1 MPMLNLPDSYFTLI
15 SHFRSH
21 FSNRIWKLALVLLVG
36 AILAPNKRTV
46 SACLRIVG
54 LQREK
59 RFLKY
64 HRVLSRAVWSS
75 LALSRTLLL
84 LLVSTFATTGTLIIG
99 LDDTI
104 ERRWGLKI
112 RARGIYRD
120 PVRSSHSHF
129 VKASGLRWLCTML
142 LVPIPWAQR
151 VWALPF
157 LTILA
162 PSERYY
168 ENSVRNAKKLTAWS
182 CQVLL
187 QVRRWLPAQ
196 RIVVVADSSFA
207 VISLLAHMQR
217 LKEPLTMVVRF
228 RLDAALYEPAPPR
241 KPKQKGA
248 PRKKGKRVPTLEQRV
263 KSKETTWQALT
274 IPNWYGEGQRVIEIC
289 SDIAVWYHSGQPTV
303 LLRWVLIRDPKG
315 KFKSQALLCTDPNVT
330 PEQIV
335 QWFILRWQLE
345 VTLEEVRAHL
355 GVETQRQWSDKAIE
369 RTTPALLGLFSLV
382 TLLAQ
387 QSVKRGKL
395 PVRQAAWYVKSEPTF
410 SDALAIVRQTLWQH
424 LLFSMCKRTSNV
436 QKRSERQI
444 QRLTLALS
452 YTHG

>member
-1 MPMLNLPDSYFTLI
+1 MLNLPEPYSTLI

-21 FSNRIWKLALVLLVG
+21 FSNRTWKLALVLLIG
-36 AILAPNKRTV
+36 GILAPNKRTV
-46 SACLRIVG
+46 TACLRIVG
-54 LQREK
+54 LRREK

-75 LALSRTLLL
+75 LALSQTLLG
-84 LLVSTFATTGTLIIG
+84 LLVTTFAATGTLILG
-99 LDDTI
+99 VDDTI
-104 ERRWGLKI
+104 ERRWGRKI

-157 LTILA
+157 LTVLA

-168 ENSVRNAKKLTAWS
+168 AHSVRTAKKLTDWVW
-182 CQVLL
+182 QVLL
-187 QVRRWLPAQ
+187 QVRRWLPTR

-207 VISLLAHMQR
+207 VIALLARVQR
-217 LKEPLTMVVRF
+217 LTDPLIMVVRF
-228 RLDAALYEPAPPR
+228 RLDAALYEQAPLR

-248 PRKKGKRVPTLEQRV
+248 PRKKGKRLPTLEQRL
-263 KSKETTWQALT
+263 KSKKTKWQSLT
-274 IPNWYGEGQRVIEIC
+274 LPNWYGEGKRGIEIC

-303 LLRWVLIRDPKG
+303 LLRWVLIRDPNG
-315 KFKSQALLCTDPNVT
+315 KFKSQALLCTDPSVS

-355 GVETQRQWSDKAIE
+355 GVETQRQWSDLAIA
-369 RTTPALLGLFSLV
+369 RTTPALLGLFSIV
-382 TLLAQ
+382 TLLAH

-395 PVRQAAWYVKSEPTF
+395 PIRQAAWYPKPVPTF
-410 SDALAIVRQTLWQH
+410 SDALALVRQTLWQH
-424 LLFSMCKRTSNV
+424 LLFSMCKRTRDV
-436 QKRSERQI
+436 QKISDRQI
-444 QRLTLALS
+444 ERLTSALS
-452 YTHG
+452 HTNG

>member
-1 MPMLNLPDSYFTLI
+1 MLNLPNSYFTLV

-21 FSNRIWKLALVLLVG
+21 FSNRIWKLALVLLLG

-46 SACLRIVG
+46 TACLRIVG
-54 LQREK
+54 LDGEK

-75 LALSRTLLL
+75 LALSQTLLL
-84 LLVSTFATTGTLIIG
+84 LLVSCFAATGTLILG
-99 LDDTI
+99 LDDTV

-112 RARGIYRD
+112 KARGIYRD

-142 LVPIPWAQR
+142 LVPIPWARR

-157 LTILA
+157 LTVLA

-168 ENSVRNAKKLTAWS
+168 AHSVRTAKKLTDWVW
-182 CQVLL
+182 QVLL
-187 QVRRWLPAQ
+187 QVRRWLPTR

-207 VISLLAHMQR
+207 VISLLGRIQR
-217 LKEPLTMVVRF
+217 LKDPLTMVVRF

-241 KPKQKGA
+241 TPKQKGRS
-248 PRKKGKRVPTLEQRV
+248 RKKGKRLPTLERRLKDQ
-263 KSKETTWQALT
+263 KTKWQHIL
-274 IPNWYGEGQRVIEIC
+274 IPNWYGEGKRVIEIC
-289 SDIAVWYHSGQPTV
+289 SDRAVWYHSGQPTV
-303 LLRWVLIRDPKG
+303 LLRWVLVRDPKG
-315 KFKSQALLCTDPNVT
+315 RFKAQALLCTDPNVR

-335 QWFILRWQLE
+335 RWFILRWQLE

-355 GVETQRQWSDKAIE
+355 GVETQRQWSDPAIA

-382 TLLAQ
+382 TLLAH
-387 QSVKRGKL
+387 QSTLHGKL
-395 PVRQAAWYVKSEPTF
+395 PVRQAAWYTKSAPTF
-410 SDALAIVRQTLWQH
+410 SDALAVVRQTLWQH
-424 LLFSMCKRTSNV
+424 LLFSMCKHTRNV
-436 QKRSERQI
+436 QKISERQI
-444 QRLTLALS
+444 NRLTSALS
-452 YTHG
+452 YTNG

>member
-1 MPMLNLPDSYFTLI
+1 MLKLPDSYSTLI

-21 FSNRIWKLALVLLVG
+21 FSNRIWKLALVLLIG

-46 SACLRIVG
+46 TACLRIVG

-64 HRVLSRAVWSS
+64 HRVLSRAVWSW
-75 LALSRTLLL
+75 LALSQTVLL
-84 LLVSTFATTGTLIIG
+84 LLVTTFAATGTLIFG
-99 LDDTI
+99 VDDTI

-120 PVRSSHSHF
+120 PLRSSHSHF

-142 LVPIPWAQR
+142 LVPIPWAHR

-157 LTILA
+157 LTVLA

-168 ENSVRNAKKLTAWS
+168 QESARAAKTLTNWVW
-182 CQVLL
+182 QVLL
-187 QVRRWLPAQ
+187 QLRRWLPNR
-196 RIVVVADSSFA
+196 RIVAVADTSFA
-207 VISLLAHMQR
+207 VISLLARLQR
-217 LKEPLTMVVRF
+217 LKDPIIMVVRF
-228 RLDAALYEPAPPR
+228 RLDAALYEQAPPR

-248 PRKKGKRVPTLEQRV
+248 PRKKGKRLPTLEQRL
-263 KSKETTWQALT
+263 KSKKTKWQRLT
-274 IPNWYGEGQRVIEIC
+274 IPNWYGEGKRVIEIC

-315 KFKSQALLCTDPNVT
+315 KFKSQALLCTDPSVN

-355 GVETQRQWSDKAIE
+355 GVETQRQWSDQAIA

-382 TLLAQ
+382 TLLAHQ
-387 QSVKRGKL
+387 CAPRGKL
-395 PVRQAAWYVKSEPTF
+395 PVRQAAWYTKSAPTF
-410 SDALAIVRQTLWQH
+410 SDALAVVRQTLWQH
-424 LLFSMCKRTSNV
+424 LLFSMCRRTHDV
-436 QKRSERQI
+436 QKISQRQI
-444 QRLTLALS
+444 QRLTSALS
-452 YTHG
+452 YTNG